1 MLQPDAFCEHN
12 AAKCD
17 SGRDFVPESP
27 GIRTLSRRVPG
38 SAAPE
43 SPGIRTLSR
52 RVPGSAFCPGESRD
66 PLPRRVPG
74 SAAPESPGIRCPGES
89 RDPHFVPESPGIRC
103 PGESRDPLPR
113 PRLLYNTLEMAITLQ
128 PSDAIFGY
136 SGREKG
142 RKRSEGKGRGRQ
154 RGLSGRWRGL
164 GRR

>member
-1 MLQPDAFCEHN
+1 LNDFNVQIMEQTQILMLQPDAFCEHN

-17 SGRDFVPESP
+17 SGRDFV
-27 GIRTLSRRVPG
+27 
-38 SAAPE
+38 
-43 SPGIRTLSR
+43 
-52 RVPGSAFCPGESRD
+52 
-66 PLPRRVPG
+66 
-74 SAAPESPGIRCPGES
+74 PESPGIRCPGES